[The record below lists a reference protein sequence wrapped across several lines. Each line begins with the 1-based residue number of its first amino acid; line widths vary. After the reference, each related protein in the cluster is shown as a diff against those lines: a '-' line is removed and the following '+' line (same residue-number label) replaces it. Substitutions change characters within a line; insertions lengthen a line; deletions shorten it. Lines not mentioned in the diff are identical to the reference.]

1 MKIKSVNAKS
11 NIIDTVVDKIYNLLF
26 GYLDSLFDDATYEK
40 EETTIPKSQV
50 KPEKEYVD
58 SKGQKFNPEDFASD
72 EVDEPSETEVEV
84 TGDGKAIHFLPIEV
98 EGQETPDEFTVE
110 TAPLDVFGTPMIR
123 VKIINNTTG
132 KESRVRIIHEDNQKE
147 LEDAVA
153 ASRKEVSASC
163 KICLSK
169 ITGTSG
175 VIVKLTNVSSSYDIP
190 LTQQDIACVLS
201 DPEFI
206 ESLPEGDSAYR
217 LDSYDD
223 GCDVNILEDFKFE
236 TSIYQ
241 STLDCSVKTLS
252 RLAELNWFAKGP
264 DYQNFKNIC
273 EPIIYEL
280 QYQVNELAK
289 LCIIHS
295 VKPNFQTASSD
306 ANVVV
311 DKWQSLK
318 ECVQNY
324 IACLQLLTMSATADE
339 AIMINNWIRQLNDII
354 LYQLE
359 CVHTETCLYS

>member
-1 MKIKSVNAKS
+1 MKIKSVTAKS
-11 NIIDTVVDKIYNLLF
+11 NILDTVVDKIYNLLF
-26 GYLDSLFDDATYEK
+26 GYLDSLFDDANYEK

-50 KPEKEYVD
+50 KTENEYVD
-58 SKGQKFNPEDFASD
+58 SKGQKFNPEDFASTEVDED
-72 EVDEPSETEVEV
+72 EVDEPTETEVEV
-84 TGDGKAIHFLPIEV
+84 AGDGKAIHFLPIEV

-110 TAPLDVFGTPMIR
+110 TAPLDVFGTPMIQ

-132 KESRVRIIHEDNQKE
+132 KESRVRIIHKDNQKE

-163 KICLSK
+163 KIGLSK

-175 VIVKLTNVSSSYDIP
+175 VSIKLTNISSSYDIP
-190 LTQQDIACVLS
+190 LVQQDVACVLS
-201 DPEFI
+201 DPEFV
-206 ESLPEGDSAYR
+206 ESLPEGDSICR

-223 GCDVNILEDFKFE
+223 GYDVNLLEDFKFE

-252 RLAELNWFAKGP
+252 RVTELNWFAKGL
-264 DYQNFKNIC
+264 DYRNFKNIC

-295 VKPNFQTASSD
+295 VAPNFQTASSD
-306 ANVVV
+306 ANMVI
-311 DKWQSLK
+311 DKWQGLK

-324 IACLQLLTMSATADE
+324 IACLQLLAMSATADE
-339 AIMINNWIRQLNDII
+339 SVMINNWIRTLNDII
-354 LYQLE
+354 WYQLE
-359 CVHTETCLYS
+359 CAHTS